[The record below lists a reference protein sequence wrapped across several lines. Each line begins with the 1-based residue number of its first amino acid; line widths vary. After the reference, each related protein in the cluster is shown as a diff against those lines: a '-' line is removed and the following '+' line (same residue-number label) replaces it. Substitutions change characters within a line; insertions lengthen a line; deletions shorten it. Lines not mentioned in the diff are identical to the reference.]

1 MKDPAGTNKELVEEI
16 SLLKQR
22 IQELEHS
29 ESELKRVQEVLRKSE
44 EKYSQLSENAN
55 DAILSMDLDGII
67 RYANRAACDLASPL
81 DLIGL
86 SMQDITSAN
95 FLQNIPELLRKRREG
110 DNSTFTFE
118 WELTAPDSGRHII
131 MDVRSS
137 LLTEHGKPSGVLIIA
152 RDVTDRKLW
161 EEALRESEEK
171 YRNLIV
177 TTSEGFWLLDSDKKT
192 IDVNQ
197 SLCDMLGYSRS
208 EMIGKA
214 PFDFVDDENLKI
226 FKEHTSQITS
236 TLHRTYEIMLKKK
249 NGVNFPTIFNATS
262 IIDKKG
268 KPAGSFSF
276 VTDTTDRKRTEGE
289 LLKTSER
296 LELAM
301 DAGEHGFWD
310 WNLDTND
317 IYFSPSYYTMLGYE
331 PGELPM
337 KLETWI
343 NLMHPDDKKAI
354 LPKVENYVKN
364 ARTYEVEF
372 RLKTKDGDWKW
383 ILGKGKSFKKDIDGN
398 SHRALGVHINITAL
412 KKSEEDLKETL
423 EHLRKSFGV
432 TIQVMVS
439 AIEARDPYTAGHQI
453 RSADLARAIAT
464 EMGLPQEKIEGI
476 RMAGSIH
483 DIGKLSIPAEILS
496 KPTRLTDIEF
506 SLIKEHPR
514 KGYEMLKNV
523 ESPWPLAEI
532 TYQHHERMNGSGY
545 PRKLKGDEILMEARI
560 MAVADGVEAMAS
572 HRPYR
577 PALGISAALEEI
589 EKNKGVLYDPE
600 VVDACLRLFREKGFQ
615 LKNN

>member
-1 MKDPAGTNKELVEEI
+1 MKDPAGTDKELVEEI

-67 RYANRAACDLASPL
+67 QYVNRTASDLARPL

-86 SMQDITSAN
+86 SMRDITSAN

-110 DNSTFTFE
+110 DDSTFAFE
-118 WELTAPDSGRHII
+118 WDITTPDSGRHFI

-137 LLTEHGKPSGVLIIA
+137 LLTENGEPSGVLIIA
-152 RDVTDRKLW
+152 RDVTDRKQ
-161 EEALRESEEK
+161 A
-171 YRNLIV
+171 
-177 TTSEGFWLLDSDKKT
+177 
-192 IDVNQ
+192 
-197 SLCDMLGYSRS
+197 
-208 EMIGKA
+208 
-214 PFDFVDDENLKI
+214 
-226 FKEHTSQITS
+226 
-236 TLHRTYEIMLKKK
+236 
-249 NGVNFPTIFNATS
+249 
-262 IIDKKG
+262 
-268 KPAGSFSF
+268 
-276 VTDTTDRKRTEGE
+276 EGE

-317 IYFSPSYYTMLGYE
+317 VYFSPSYYTMLGYE

-343 NLMHPDDKKAI
+343 NLMHPDDRKTI
-354 LPKVENYVKN
+354 VPKVESCVKN
-364 ARTYEVEF
+364 AKTYEVEF

-383 ILGKGKSFKKDIDGN
+383 ILGKGKSFKKDIDGIP
-398 SHRALGVHINITAL
+398 HRALGVHIDITDR

-423 EHLRKSFGV
+423 ENLRKSFGV

-439 AIEARDPYTAGHQI
+439 AVEVRDPYTAGHQL

-464 EMGLPQEKIEGI
+464 EMVLSQDRIEGI

-483 DIGKLSIPAEILS
+483 DIGKISIPAELLS
-496 KPTRLTDIEF
+496 KPTKLTNIEF
-506 SLIKEHPR
+506 SLIKEHAQ
-514 KGYEMLKNV
+514 KGYEILKDV

-532 TYQHHERMNGSGY
+532 VYQHHERIDGSGY
-545 PRKLKGDEILMEARI
+545 PRNLKGNDILMEARI
-560 MAVADGVEAMAS
+560 MAVADVVEAMAS

-577 PALGISAALEEI
+577 PTRGIDMALEEI
-589 EKNKGVLYDPE
+589 EKNKGTLYDNT
-600 VVDACLRLFREKGFQ
+600 VVDACLRLFRGKGFQ
-615 LKNN
+615 LKGT